1 MLTSQ
6 GIEEALG
13 YTPVSNRLYSTDIDN
28 IKNNIIQFNNDL
40 KKVTSVT
47 NSTGIAIDTLKAE
60 IAQWA
65 D

>member
-28 IKNNIIQFNNDL
+28 IKKNIIQFNNDL

-47 NSTGIAIDTLKAE
+47 NSTGIVIDTLKAE